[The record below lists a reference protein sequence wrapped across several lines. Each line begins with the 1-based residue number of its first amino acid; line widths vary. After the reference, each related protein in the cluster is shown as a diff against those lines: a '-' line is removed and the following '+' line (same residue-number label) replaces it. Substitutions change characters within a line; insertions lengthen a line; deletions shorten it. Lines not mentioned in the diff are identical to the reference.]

1 MKKMIIGVFLI
12 SISVFCSLASNN
24 IDQFYRGHW
33 WYNTAWGS
41 AVLLSILSFMG
52 GAILIGLFI
61 YNKLGYFPIEGNKN
75 EC

>member
-1 MKKMIIGVFLI
+1 MKKIIIGFLLVSI
-12 SISVFCSLASNN
+12 SIFCSLASNN
-24 IDQFYRGHW
+24 IDHFYREHW

-61 YNKLGYFPIEGNKN
+61 YNRFSDKTTEGN
-75 EC
+75 